1 MLTVQTSVAIKIYI
15 SVCLSKPASLPTFL
29 LHSQMFLAR
38 VYCEEK
44 AVFNDDERSLA
55 APVAIIYGVGIVIK

>member
-1 MLTVQTSVAIKIYI
+1 
-15 SVCLSKPASLPTFL
+15 
-29 LHSQMFLAR
+29 MFLAR